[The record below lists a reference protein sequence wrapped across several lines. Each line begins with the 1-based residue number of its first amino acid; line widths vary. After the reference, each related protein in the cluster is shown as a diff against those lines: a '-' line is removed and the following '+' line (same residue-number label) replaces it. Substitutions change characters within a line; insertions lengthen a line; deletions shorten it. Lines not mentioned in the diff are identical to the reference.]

1 MPRVASAA
9 LALLLAFAAS
19 PLAAAQPAAAAVVPP
34 LPDDAGA
41 VEPSAKA
48 DPTDRWIVVYNDDT
62 DLKVANG
69 RARGRGISMDRK
81 YSKALKGYAAKL
93 NATQLAQVK
102 ADPDVAFVA
111 HDGVIRAQ
119 GQTIPRGIRRIDG
132 TRSTTAKIDGVDER
146 VNADVAIFDTGIDKS
161 HPDLNVVGGYN
172 CSSSTRSAWGDGNG
186 HGTHVAGTVGALDN
200 GIGVVGVAPGVRLW
214 AVRILGSDGAGLV
227 SWYVCGMDWIAGQR
241 DPFDPARPLIEAVNM
256 SVAKPGSDD
265 RNCGYTN
272 KDAMHKAIC
281 RLVGAGVTVIAAA
294 GNNSFSASR
303 LVPASYNEVITVSAL
318 ADTDGIPGGFGGDS
332 CYSWGS
338 YDTDDTYANFSNYGA
353 DVDLIAP
360 GKCIWSTLPGNRYGY
375 SSGTS
380 MAAPHATGA
389 AALWLSTRPG
399 RTPAQA
405 KAALQAAATLDW
417 RTSTDPDGTPDR
429 LLDVAHLVDAGDF
442 HVDAGRV
449 SGWTNIAGRT
459 VSVAV
464 DAFRAED
471 FTGALAMTAQV
482 KAPVTVKLA
491 DATLPDPER
500 ATKATITVP
509 PSTPSGTY
517 DVVIR
522 ASDGTRTRSVTVRLK
537 VDSDRPVAAVPAVT
551 VLAGSTFQT
560 TSFRARTRW
569 AAATDA
575 SNPIAGYQ
583 ASWRVNGGTLVV
595 AGIAGRLHPHRRP
608 HVHDQRPVRAP
619 GPGQGRGRQL
629 EPVVAPASDLDR
641 GRAGHERVHRPD
653 GNVER
658 HEQHELLGWQ
668 LDLRQGGRRQAH
680 PPVHRSR
687 CLVGHR
693 PGPTRGSA
701 KVYIDE
707 VLADDREPA
716 PQRSR
721 VPARRVRAQLA
732 GERHPPDHDRGLRDI
747 WPSARRPRRPRGD
760 PLDRRKRPG
769 RQALVRA

>member
-1 MPRVASAA
+1 MPRVASTA

-19 PLAAAQPAAAAVVPP
+19 PLASAQPAAAAVVPR
-34 LPDDAGA
+34 LPEDAGA

-62 DLKVANG
+62 DLKTANG
-69 RARGRGISMDRK
+69 RARGRGIAMDRK

-93 NATQLAQVK
+93 NAKQLAQVK

-111 HDGVIRAQ
+111 RDGVIRAQ
-119 GQTIPRGIRRIDG
+119 GQTVPRGVRRIDA
-132 TRSTTAKIDGVDER
+132 TRNTTAKIDGIDER

-172 CSSSTRSAWGDGNG
+172 CSSSTRTAWGDGNG

-241 DPFDPARPLIEAVNM
+241 DPFDPSRPLIEAVNM

-318 ADTDGIPGGFGGDS
+318 ADTDGVPGGFGGDS

-429 LLDVAHLVDAGDF
+429 LLNVAHLVDAGDF
-442 HVDAGRV
+442 QVDAGRV
-449 SGWTNIAGRT
+449 TGWTNIAGRT
-459 VSVAV
+459 VSVPV
-464 DAFRAED
+464 EAFRAED
-471 FTGALAMTAQV
+471 FTGALSITAQV
-482 KAPVTVKLA
+482 KAPVTAKVA
-491 DATLPDPER
+491 DATLADPDR

-509 PSTPSGTY
+509 PNTPSGAY

-522 ASDGTRTRSVTVRLK
+522 ATDGARTRSVTVRLK

-560 TSFRARTRW
+560 SSFRARARW

-583 ASWRVNGGTLVV
+583 ASWRVNGGTWST
-595 AGIAGRLHPHRRP
+595 
-608 HVHDQRPVRAP
+608 
-619 GPGQGRGRQL
+619 
-629 EPVVAPASDLDR
+629 PASLAAATRTLDR
-641 GRAGHERVHRPD
+641 TFTTSAQYELRLRAKDAAGNWSPWSLLPTASTGVAQDTSGSIVRTGAWSSTSNTSYSRGTSIFAKTAGAGLTREFTGRAIAWV
-653 GNVER
+653 
-658 HEQHELLGWQ
+658 
-668 LDLRQGGRRQAH
+668 AAM
-680 PPVHRSR
+680 
-687 CLVGHR
+687 
-693 PGPTRGSA
+693 GPTRGSA
-701 KVYIDE
+701 KVYIDGA
-707 VLADDREPA
+707 LAATVSQYRSDPA
-716 PQRSR
+716 Y
-721 VPARRVRAQLA
+721 RRVVFEYSWQTSGTHRITIVVA
-732 GERHPPDHDRGLRDI
+732 GTAG
-747 WPSARRPRRPRGD
+747 RPRVD
-760 PLDRRKRPG
+760 LD
-769 RQALVRA
+769 ALAVIR

>member
-19 PLAAAQPAAAAVVPP
+19 PFAAVQPAAASVVPP
-34 LPDDAGA
+34 LPEDAGA

-48 DPTDRWIVVYNDDT
+48 DPTNRWIVVYNDDT
-62 DLKVANG
+62 DLKAANG
-69 RARGRGISMDRK
+69 RARGRGIAMDRK

-93 NATQLAQVK
+93 NARQLAQVK

-111 HDGVIRAQ
+111 KDGVIRAQ
-119 GQTIPRGIRRIDG
+119 EQTIPRGVRRVDA
-132 TRSTTAKIDGVDER
+132 TRSTTAKIDSVDER

-241 DPFDPARPLIEAVNM
+241 DPFNPGSPLIEAVNM

-281 RLVGAGVTVIAAA
+281 RLVSAGVTVIAAA

-303 LVPASYNEVITVSAL
+303 LIPASYNEVITVSAL
-318 ADTDGIPGGFGGDS
+318 ADTDGLAGGTGGDS

-399 RTPAQA
+399 RSPAQA
-405 KAALQAAATLDW
+405 KAALIAAATLDW

-429 LLDVAHLVDAGDF
+429 LLNVAHLVNAGDF

-449 SGWTNIAGRT
+449 TGWANVAGRS
-459 VSVAV
+459 VSVPV
-464 DAFRAED
+464 ETFRAED
-471 FTGALAMTAQV
+471 FAGDLALTGQV
-482 KAPVTVKLA
+482 KAPVTVA
-491 DATLPDPER
+491 FSDATLTNPDR

-509 PSTPSGTY
+509 PNTPSGAY

-522 ASDGTRTRSVTVRLK
+522 ASDGSRTRSVTVRLK
-537 VDSDRPVAAVPAVT
+537 VDSDRPVASAPAVT
-551 VLAGSTFQT
+551 LPVGSTFQT
-560 TSFRARTRW
+560 TSFLARARW
-569 AAATDA
+569 GAATDA
-575 SNPIAGYQ
+575 SNPIWGYQ
-583 ASWRVNGGTLVV
+583 ASWRVNGGTWSSPASL
-595 AGIAGRLHPHRRP
+595 AATKRTLDRTFTTSAQYDFR
-608 HVHDQRPVRAP
+608 VRAKDAAGNWSP
-619 GPGQGRGRQL
+619 WAPMPTASTGVAQDTSGSIVRSGTWGSTTNSSYSRGTAIYARTAGATLTRTFTGRTIAW
-629 EPVVAPASDLDR
+629 VSAV
-641 GRAGHERVHRPD
+641 
-653 GNVER
+653 
-658 HEQHELLGWQ
+658 
-668 LDLRQGGRRQAH
+668 
-680 PPVHRSR
+680 
-687 CLVGHR
+687 
-693 PGPTRGSA
+693 GPTRGSA
-701 KVYIDE
+701 RVYIDGSLFTTVSQYRADAGYRKVVFERSWVSSGTHTIRIE
-707 VLADDREPA
+707 V
-716 PQRSR
+716 
-721 VPARRVRAQLA
+721 VGTA
-732 GERHPPDHDRGLRDI
+732 G
-747 WPSARRPRRPRGD
+747 RPRVD
-760 PLDRRKRPG
+760 LD
-769 RQALVRA
+769 ALVVIR

>member
-19 PLAAAQPAAAAVVPP
+19 PLAAVQPAAAAVVPP
-34 LPDDAGA
+34 LPEDAGA

-48 DPTDRWIVVYNDDT
+48 DPTNRWIVVYNDDT
-62 DLKVANG
+62 DLKAANG
-69 RARGRGISMDRK
+69 RARGRGIAMDRK

-93 NATQLAQVK
+93 NAKQLAQVK

-111 HDGVIRAQ
+111 KDGVIRAQ
-119 GQTIPRGIRRIDG
+119 EQTIPRGIRRVDA
-132 TRSTTAKIDGVDER
+132 TRSTTAKIDGVDAR

-200 GIGVVGVAPGVRLW
+200 GSGVVGVAPGVRLW

-241 DPFDPARPLIEAVNM
+241 DPFNPGSPLIEAVNM
-256 SVAKPGSDD
+256 SVAKSGSDD

-281 RLVGAGVTVIAAA
+281 RLVSSGVTVIAAA

-303 LVPASYNEVITVSAL
+303 LIPASYNEVITVSAL
-318 ADTDGIPGGFGGDS
+318 ADTDGLAGGTGGDS

-399 RTPAQA
+399 RSPAQA
-405 KAALQAAATLDW
+405 KAALVAAATLDW

-429 LLDVAHLVDAGDF
+429 LLNVAHLVDAGDF

-449 SGWTNIAGRT
+449 TGWTNVAGRT
-459 VSVAV
+459 VSVPV
-464 DAFRAED
+464 ETFRAED
-471 FTGALAMTAQV
+471 FAGDLALTGQV
-482 KAPVTVKLA
+482 KAPVTVTFGHP
-491 DATLPDPER
+491 TLTNPDR

-509 PSTPSGTY
+509 PNTPSGAY

-522 ASDGTRTRSVTVRLK
+522 ASDGSRTRSVTVRLK
-537 VDSDRPVAAVPAVT
+537 VDSDRPVAGVPAVT
-551 VLAGSTFQT
+551 LPVGLDVPDDLVPRPRPVGRRQPTPPTRSRATRRAGAST
-560 TSFRARTRW
+560 
-569 AAATDA
+569 AA
-575 SNPIAGYQ
+575 PG
-583 ASWRVNGGTLVV
+583 
-595 AGIAGRLHPHRRP
+595 HRRP
-608 HVHDQRPVRAP
+608 RSPRRKRTLDRTFTTSAQYELRVRAKDA
-619 GPGQGRGRQL
+619 GGQL
-629 EPVVAPASDLDR
+629 ELVGTDAHRVD
-641 GRAGHERVHRPD
+641 GRRPGHERVDRPVGNVAIHDQLELLAGHGDLRQDGGRDADPHVHRPD
-653 GNVER
+653 HR
-658 HEQHELLGWQ
+658 
-668 LDLRQGGRRQAH
+668 LDL
-680 PPVHRSR
+680 
-687 CLVGHR
+687 GHR
-693 PGPTRGSA
+693 PDPRRGPRLHRREPVRDGQPVPGRSRATGRSCTSAAGRRAAPTRSGSRSWA
-701 KVYIDE
+701 P
-707 VLADDREPA
+707 PA
-716 PQRSR
+716 
-721 VPARRVRAQLA
+721 ARAWTSTR
-732 GERHPPDHDRGLRDI
+732 
-747 WPSARRPRRPRGD
+747 WW
-760 PLDRRKRPG
+760 
-769 RQALVRA
+769 

>member
-1 MPRVASAA
+1 MPRIASAA
-9 LALLLAFAAS
+9 LALLVAFAAT
-19 PLAAAQPAAAAVVPP
+19 PLVAAQPAAAAVVPP

-62 DLKVANG
+62 DLKAANG
-69 RARGRGISMDRK
+69 RARGRGIAMDRK

-93 NATQLAQVK
+93 TAKQLAQVK

-111 HDGVIRAQ
+111 RDGVIRAQ
-119 GQTIPRGIRRIDG
+119 EQTIPRGIRRVDA
-132 TRSTTAKIDGVDER
+132 TRSTTARINGSDER
-146 VNADVAIFDTGIDKS
+146 VNADVAIFDTGIDKA

-200 GIGVVGVAPGVRLW
+200 GSGVVGVAPGVRLW

-241 DPFDPARPLIEAVNM
+241 DPADPGRPLIEAVNM
-256 SVAKPGSDD
+256 SVAKSGSDD

-303 LVPASYNEVITVSAL
+303 LIPASYNEVITVSAL
-318 ADTDGIPGGFGGDS
+318 ADTDGLPGGTGGDS

-429 LLDVAHLVDAGDF
+429 LLNVAHLVDAGDF

-449 SGWTNIAGRT
+449 TGWTNIAGRT
-459 VSVAV
+459 VSIPVQV
-464 DAFRAED
+464 FRAED
-471 FTGALAMTAQV
+471 FAGDLSIAAQV
-482 KAPVTVKLA
+482 NAPVTVKLA
-491 DATLPDPER
+491 DATLANPVR
-500 ATKATITVP
+500 ATKATITMP
-509 PSTPSGTY
+509 PNTPSGRY

-522 ASDGTRTRSVTVRLK
+522 ATDGARTRSITVRLK
-537 VDSDRPVAAVPAVT
+537 VDSDRPVAATPAVT
-551 VLAGSTFQT
+551 VAAGSTFQT
-560 TSFRARTRW
+560 TSFRARARW

-583 ASWRVNGGTLVV
+583 ASWRVNGGAWSAATSLAATKRTLDRTFSTSAQYELRVRAKDV
-595 AGIAGRLHPHRRP
+595 AGNWSPWALLPGVTAGVAQDTSGSVARTGTWRSASNTSYSRGTSIYA
-608 HVHDQRPVRAP
+608 RAA
-619 GPGQGRGRQL
+619 GATLTRTFT
-629 EPVVAPASDLDR
+629 
-641 GRAGHERVHRPD
+641 GRAVAW
-653 GNVER
+653 V
-658 HEQHELLGWQ
+658 
-668 LDLRQGGRRQAH
+668 AT
-680 PPVHRSR
+680 VAAS
-687 CLVGHR
+687 
-693 PGPTRGSA
+693 RGSA
-701 KVYIDE
+701 KVYIDDALAATVSQYRDDAAYRRIVFERSWSSSGSHTIRIE
-707 VLADDREPA
+707 VVGTSGHP
-716 PQRSR
+716 R
-721 VPARRVRAQLA
+721 V
-732 GERHPPDHDRGLRDI
+732 D
-747 WPSARRPRRPRGD
+747 
-760 PLDRRKRPG
+760 LD
-769 RQALVRA
+769 ALVVIR

>member
-19 PLAAAQPAAAAVVPP
+19 PLAAPQPATAAVVPP
-34 LPDDAGA
+34 LAEDAGA

-62 DLKVANG
+62 DLKTANG
-69 RARGRGISMDRK
+69 RARGRGISMDRR

-93 NATQLAQVK
+93 NAKQLAQVK

-111 HDGVIRAQ
+111 QDAVIRAQ
-119 GQTIPRGIRRIDG
+119 EQTIPRGVRRVDA
-132 TRSTTAKIDGVDER
+132 TRSTTARINSVDER
-146 VNADVAIFDTGIDKS
+146 VNADVAIFDTGIDKA

-172 CSSSTRSAWGDGNG
+172 CSSATRSAWGDGNG

-200 GIGVVGVAPGVRLW
+200 GTGVVGVAPGVRLW

-241 DPFDPARPLIEAVNM
+241 DPADPSRPLIEAVNM
-256 SVAKPGSDD
+256 SVAKSGSDD

-303 LVPASYNEVITVSAL
+303 LIPASYNEVITVSAL
-318 ADTDGIPGGFGGDS
+318 ADTDGIAGGSGGDS

-338 YDTDDTYANFSNYGA
+338 YDTDDTFANFSNYGA

-405 KAALQAAATLDW
+405 KAALEAAATLDW

-429 LLDVAHLVDAGDF
+429 LLNVAHLVDAGDF
-442 HVDAGRV
+442 NVDAGRV
-449 SGWTNIAGRT
+449 SSWTNIAGRT
-459 VSVAV
+459 VSVPV
-464 DAFRAED
+464 EAFRAED
-471 FTGALAMTAQV
+471 FAANLALTAQV
-482 KAPVTVKLA
+482 RSPLTVKLG
-491 DATLPDPER
+491 DATLANPVR
-500 ATKATITVP
+500 TSKATITVP
-509 PSTPSGTY
+509 PKTPSGAY

-522 ASDGTRTRSVTVRLK
+522 ASDGARTRSVTVRLK

-551 VLAGSTFQT
+551 LPLGSTFQT
-560 TSFRARTRW
+560 TSFLARARW
-569 AAATDA
+569 GAATDA
-575 SNPIAGYQ
+575 TNPIAGYQ
-583 ASWRVNGGTLVV
+583 ASWRTNGGSWSSPASLAASTRSLDRTFTTSASYELRVRAKDAAGNWSSWALLPTVSTGVAQDTSGSIVRSGAWASSSNSSYSRSTAIFAKV
-595 AGIAGRLHPHRRP
+595 AGATLTRTFT
-608 HVHDQRPVRAP
+608 
-619 GPGQGRGRQL
+619 
-629 EPVVAPASDLDR
+629 
-641 GRAGHERVHRPD
+641 GRAV
-653 GNVER
+653 
-658 HEQHELLGWQ
+658 GWVS
-668 LDLRQGGRRQAH
+668 A
-680 PPVHRSR
+680 V
-687 CLVGHR
+687 
-693 PGPTRGSA
+693 GPTRGSA
-701 KVYIDE
+701 RVYIDGSLYTTVSQYRADPGYRKVVFERSWPTSGSHTIRIE
-707 VLADDREPA
+707 V
-716 PQRSR
+716 
-721 VPARRVRAQLA
+721 VGTA
-732 GERHPPDHDRGLRDI
+732 G
-747 WPSARRPRRPRGD
+747 RPRVD
-760 PLDRRKRPG
+760 LD
-769 RQALVRA
+769 ALVVIR

>member
-9 LALLLAFAAS
+9 LALLLALAAS
-19 PLAAAQPAAAAVVPP
+19 PLAAPRPAAAAIVPP
-34 LPDDAGA
+34 LPDEAGA
-41 VEPSAKA
+41 VEPSARA
-48 DPTDRWIVVYNDDT
+48 NPTDRWIVVYNDDT
-62 DLKVANG
+62 DLKTANS
-69 RARGRGISMDRK
+69 RARGQGITLDRK

-93 NATQLAQVK
+93 NATQLARVK

-111 HDGVIRAQ
+111 RDGVIRAQ
-119 GQTIPRGIRRIDG
+119 GQSIPRGIRRVDG
-132 TRSTTAKIDGVDER
+132 VRNTTAKIDGSDER
-146 VNADVAIFDTGIDKS
+146 VNADVAIFDTGIDKA
-161 HPDLNVVGGYN
+161 HPDLNVAGGYN

-200 GIGVVGVAPGVRLW
+200 DIGVVGVAPGVRLW

-241 DPFDPARPLIEAVNM
+241 DPADPNRPLIEAVNM
-256 SVAKPGSDD
+256 SVAKSGSDD

-281 RLVGAGVTVIAAA
+281 RLVASGVTVIAAA

-303 LVPASYNEVITVSAL
+303 LIPASYNEVITVSAL
-318 ADTDGIPGGFGGDS
+318 ADTDGVPGGVGGDS

-380 MAAPHATGA
+380 MAAPHVTGA

-449 SGWTNIAGRT
+449 TGWTNIAGRS
-459 VSVAV
+459 VSVPV
-464 DAFRAED
+464 EAFRAED
-471 FTGALAMTAQV
+471 FTGALSITAQV
-482 KAPVTVKLA
+482 RAPVTVKIG
-491 DATLPDPER
+491 DPTLSSPDR

-509 PSTPSGTY
+509 PNTPSGAY
-517 DVVIR
+517 DVAIR
-522 ASDGTRTRSVTVRLK
+522 AGDGSRTRSVTVRLK

-551 VLAGSTFQT
+551 IRAGSTFQT
-560 TSFRARTRW
+560 TSFLARARW
-569 AAATDA
+569 AAATDVT
-575 SNPIAGYQ
+575 NPIAGYQ
-583 ASWRVNGGTLVV
+583 ASWRVNGGSWSSPTSLAASKRTLDHTFKTS
-595 AGIAGRLHPHRRP
+595 AQYDLR
-608 HVHDQRPVRAP
+608 VRAKDAAGNWSP
-619 GPGQGRGRQL
+619 WALLPTASTGVAQDTSASIARTGTWRSASNASYSRGTSIY
-629 EPVVAPASDLDR
+629 AKTAGASLTR
-641 GRAGHERVHRPD
+641 TFTGRAIAWVS
-653 GNVER
+653 
-658 HEQHELLGWQ
+658 
-668 LDLRQGGRRQAH
+668 A
-680 PPVHRSR
+680 
-687 CLVGHR
+687 VGE
-693 PGPTRGSA
+693 TRGSA
-701 KVYIDE
+701 RVYIDGTL
-707 VLADDREPA
+707 LATVSQHRADPA
-716 PQRSR
+716 YRKVVFERS
-721 VPARRVRAQLA
+721 
-732 GERHPPDHDRGLRDI
+732 
-747 WPSARRPRRPRGD
+747 WPSSGTHTFRIEVVGTSGHPRVD
-760 PLDRRKRPG
+760 LD
-769 RQALVRA
+769 ALVVIR